1 MTEAVVIALITT
13 IGLVL
18 IEFLRRSAN
27 SKKDLQAEIR
37 ELRER
42 IDELQ
47 NELIEYQEKY
57 LLLLRQLAKE
67 VKQ

>member
-1 MTEAVVIALITT
+1 MIALITT